1 MRAASVRRALASHVF
16 YLKILWFYPP
26 RRENAFRRRAFPGSS
41 DLPDFPAKRAAKESQ
56 KRHSFR
62 IFALRRADF
71 QTSRFE
77 SRRRAKR
84 YLFPH
89 KSGFRPPQMSCGSA
103 KFGLPRSALLRDFSI
118 FQKKRK

>member
-1 MRAASVRRALASHVF
+1 MPVKSFPATESAAAKRKRAKYCQKTPAAFARRALASHIF

-77 SRRRAKR
+77 SRR
-84 YLFPH
+84 
-89 KSGFRPPQMSCGSA
+89 
-103 KFGLPRSALLRDFSI
+103 
-118 FQKKRK
+118 